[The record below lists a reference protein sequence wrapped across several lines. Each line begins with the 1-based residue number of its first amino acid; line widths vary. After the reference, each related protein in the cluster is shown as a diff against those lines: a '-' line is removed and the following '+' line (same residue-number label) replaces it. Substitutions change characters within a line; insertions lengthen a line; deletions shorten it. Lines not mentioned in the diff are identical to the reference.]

1 MKKNLTFKETILVAS
16 TFFGM
21 LFGAGNMIF
30 PVHMGQLAGSNFWP
44 AIIGFIITA
53 VSMPLLGIISIGV
66 SKKNNLLEL
75 GSIVGEKYKYF
86 LTIVLYLTIGPFF
99 AIPRCAT
106 TSYTVGLTNIISGN
120 ERVSLFIFTFIFF
133 AIVLFF
139 ALKPSG
145 ITSYIGKFL
154 NPAFLIFLFTLI
166 IVALMKNTSSISKFT
181 PYDNYS
187 TKPFFNGFLEGYN
200 TMDTIASLAFG
211 ITIIE
216 IIKKFGV
223 TDEKNIT
230 KNIISS
236 GLIAC
241 IVMAIIYI
249 LTTLIGVKSLSSFQI
264 SENGGVAL
272 SQISNL
278 YFGKFGN
285 ILLLLIITFACL
297 KTALGLVVSCSEM
310 FSAMFP
316 KFLDTKKWAIVFTV
330 FSFIVSNFGLTT
342 IIKYSIPVLM
352 FIYPTTIC
360 IIILSIFGKLF
371 NYKKE
376 VYISAITLNM
386 IAAFFDLLK
395 TLPADLT
402 NIINV
407 TPAVNL
413 AEKYLPFFDLG
424 LGWII
429 PTIIGI
435 IIGLFINNNRKTTI
449 SK

>member
-1 MKKNLTFKETILVAS
+1 MKKNLTFKETVLVAS

-53 VSMPLLGIISIGV
+53 VSMPLLGIVSLGI

-75 GSIVGEKYKYF
+75 GALVGEKYKYF

-106 TSYTVGLTNIISGN
+106 TSYTVGLTNIVTDN
-120 ERVSLFIFTFIFF
+120 EKLALFIFTFIFF
-133 AIVLFF
+133 AVVLFF

-145 ITSYIGKFL
+145 ITNYIGKFL
-154 NPAFLIFLFTLI
+154 NPVFLTFLFILI
-166 IVALMKNTSSISKFT
+166 IVVLFNNNSNISEFK
-181 PYDNYS
+181 PYDNYA

-216 IIKKFGV
+216 IIRKFGV
-223 TDEKNIT
+223 TEEKDIT
-230 KNIISS
+230 KNILSS
-236 GLIAC
+236 GLLAC

-264 SENGGVAL
+264 SENGGIAL
-272 SQISNL
+272 SEISNL

-310 FSAMFP
+310 FNAMFP
-316 KFLDTKKWAIVFTV
+316 KFLSTKQWAIAFTV
-330 FSFIVSNFGLTT
+330 FSFVASNFGLTT

-360 IIILSIFGKLF
+360 IIVLSIFGKFF

-376 VYISAITLNM
+376 VYVSAIIFNM
-386 IAAFFDLLK
+386 LAAFFDLLK
-395 TLPADLT
+395 TLPAELT

-407 TPAVNL
+407 TPAINF
-413 AEKYLPFFDLG
+413 AEKYLPLFGLG

-429 PTIIGI
+429 PTAIGI
-435 IIGLFINNNRKTTI
+435 VIGLLINVNHKN
-449 SK
+449 